1 VLRAIYQNFAGQ
13 ISNYILQKNG
23 SPEDAKDVFQDA
35 IMIILEKV
43 QSRSLPL
50 KRFILLVL

>member
-1 VLRAIYQNFAGQ
+1 VLRAIYRNFAGQ
-13 ISNYILQKNG
+13 ISNYISQKNG